1 MFSQPPTRIQI
12 AHHRPK
18 RPFETIHTAD
28 ISELSEAGVP
38 KLSPLGLHAPSC
50 QFRLLAMFPG
60 RKGSMAQLVGAS
72 ELFDFGGPWIL
83 LGPSWGSM
91 VFVSESPLKRCIKW
105 RQFKV

>member
-1 MFSQPPTRIQI
+1 
-12 AHHRPK
+12 
-18 RPFETIHTAD
+18 
-28 ISELSEAGVP
+28 
-38 KLSPLGLHAPSC
+38 
-50 QFRLLAMFPG
+50 
-60 RKGSMAQLVGAS
+60 MAQLVGAS